1 MSLRCVPRTRSF
13 TFKNEETKC
22 ATDNAL
28 IFIPHLVLVGTVLAS
43 VLTPSLGFQTTEGT
57 ESANAA
63 AAAMQP

>member
-1 MSLRCVPRTRSF
+1 MCPQGMVF

-22 ATDNAL
+22 ATDDAL
-28 IFIPHLVLVGTVLAS
+28 VFMPHLVLVGTVLAS
-43 VLTPSLGFQTTEGT
+43 VPTPSLGFQTTEGT